1 MYGKYITTRNRKIV
15 QLNKD
20 GTFVK
25 EWVSISEAQR
35 TFSTRVNIS
44 GVCRGER
51 NYAKGFIWKYA
62 EDYYG
67 IKPERKTRKKKV
79 IE

>member
-1 MYGKYITTRNRKIV
+1 MYGKHITARNRKIV

-25 EWVSISEAQR
+25 EWVSISEAQKA
-35 TFSTRVNIS
+35 FSTRVNIS

-51 NYAKGFIWKYA
+51 SHAKGFIWEYA

-67 IKPERKTRKKKV
+67 IKPERKTRKKK
-79 IE
+79 I